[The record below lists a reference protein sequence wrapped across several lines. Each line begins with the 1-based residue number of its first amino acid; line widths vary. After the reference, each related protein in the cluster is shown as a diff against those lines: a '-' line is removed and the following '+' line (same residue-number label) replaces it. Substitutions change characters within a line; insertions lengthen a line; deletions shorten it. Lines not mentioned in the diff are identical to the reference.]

1 MNIRFYEEADIIPF
15 HRNINFTNKITLAII
30 LITLSNNISSK
41 NIQFILY
48 TIIFFL
54 LNFF

>member
-15 HRNINFTNKITLAII
+15 HGNINFTNKITLAII
-30 LITLSNNISSK
+30 LITLSI

-48 TIIFFL
+48 ITSFFL

>member
-15 HRNINFTNKITLAII
+15 HTNINFTNKITLAII

-48 TIIFFL
+48 TTIFFL